1 MSQRLSHGFKF
12 RFSLAEL
19 GFTTL
24 RAAADFFLLFYFT
37 DIAGINPA
45 IASSALLLGK
55 LTWDAINDPL
65 VGYLSDRTK
74 SRIGRRRI
82 WMFAA
87 AVPVALATWLQ
98 FSLPVGMSG
107 PAAFVAVLL
116 TFWLKDTFVTMA
128 AVPYNALVPEI
139 THDYQERSSVAA
151 YRGAAAVV
159 GYLLGAAGMTAVIG
173 VLRGAGLSRS
183 GAWSGTGAL
192 WGLIMLVALLV
203 TAFSVKELPGL
214 AEGAAKTSWLRSVKL
229 CFKNRPFVI
238 LLVVFMLSNFAF
250 TAQAALL
257 PYLIQYQLDM
267 TAQLSAILATSLV
280 TTGLFLIPARLL
292 ADRINKG
299 PAYALG
305 LTIAALGFIG
315 AYLFLPYRPTP
326 WVYLV
331 AFVLGVGFSAH
342 WVMPYAMM
350 PDVMEHDERSTGQ
363 RREGVYYGISN
374 FMTKFAI
381 ALGTAV
387 PGWALS
393 AFGYVPN
400 AVQTEQA
407 LFGIRFFYAMVPAI
421 VILVCVPIL
430 IRYPITRRSHAALMA
445 ELSYEGAAPGK
456 TSLEPSDEQ
465 PTQPAAA

>member
-1 MSQRLSHGFKF
+1 MGQRLSHGFKF

-37 DIAGINPA
+37 DIVAISPA
-45 IASSALLLGK
+45 IAASALLFGK

-74 SRIGRRRI
+74 SRFGRRRI
-82 WMFAA
+82 WMLAA
-87 AVPVALATWLQ
+87 AVPIALATWLQ
-98 FSLPVGMSG
+98 FSLPVGLTG
-107 PAAFVAVLL
+107 AAAFLAVLM

-128 AVPYNALVPEI
+128 AVAYNALVPEV

-151 YRGAAAVV
+151 YRGAAAVA
-159 GYLLGAAGMTAVIG
+159 GYLLGAAGMTAVVG
-173 VLRGAGLSRS
+173 VFRGLGLSRAA
-183 GAWSGTGAL
+183 AWSGTGGL

-203 TAFSVKELPGL
+203 TIFSVRETPGL
-214 AEGAAKTSWLRSVKL
+214 ADAAAKTRWLGSMKL

-238 LLVVFMLSNFAF
+238 LLGVFMLSNFAF
-250 TAQAALL
+250 TTQAALL
-257 PYLIQYQLDM
+257 PYLIQYQLGM
-267 TAQLSAILATSLV
+267 ATQISAILAVSLI
-280 TTGLFLIPARLL
+280 TTGIFLVPARLL

-305 LTIAALGFIG
+305 LSIAALGFVS

-350 PDVMEHDERSTGQ
+350 PDVMEYDERKTGQ

-374 FMTKFAI
+374 FMVKFAI

-400 AVQTEQA
+400 AVQTPAA
-407 LFGIRFFYAMVPAI
+407 LFGIRFFYALVPAAVMLI
-421 VILVCVPIL
+421 CVPIL
-430 IRYPITRRSHAALMA
+430 IRYPITKKSHAALMA
-445 ELSYEGAAPGK
+445 ELDDRKAASDLP
-456 TSLEPSDEQ
+456 TTEPANEQ
-465 PTQPAAA
+465 PIEPAAA